1 MFSQLDLKSGYHQI
15 RVRPGEEWKTTFKTR
30 EGLYKWL
37 VMPFGL
43 SNANMAIKIIIINVI
58 WHLKMPHQN
67 LNFKKLIYQ
76 F

>member
-58 WHLKMPHQN
+58 WHLKMPHQH